1 MKISE
6 EKRTDFGFMY
16 HEDIDLCIQCRDS
29 NNTLDEIIN
38 MILLMNYTIEM
49 KIKLNNED
57 IMIIVNNG
65 EIIYN
70 NHNVP

>member
-1 MKISE
+1 
-6 EKRTDFGFMY
+6 MY
-16 HEDIDLCIQCRDS
+16 HEDIYLCIQGRDS